1 MVITTVSRI
10 INLILGMEKNHPLNF
25 DWAPQN
31 RNYKMNSY
39 PHHFLSMLCECTI
52 SCEACMTGMEPNQQR
67 SQIKSGIRV
76 KIVLKQHQHS
86 GILTEG
92 IQGYPHQQL
101 NSSPWNQ
108 GTTYR
113 RQSRQ
118 SPINNEIMANM
129 AEFRAKRLEPP
140 SLCSVDH

>member
-92 IQGYPHQQL
+92 IVKDIL
-101 NSSPWNQ
+101 TNSSTHPH
-108 GTTYR
+108 GIKVRLTDGKVGR
-113 RQSRQ
+113 VQS
-118 SPINNEIMANM
+118 IM
-129 AEFRAKRLEPP
+129 K
-140 SLCSVDH
+140 